1 MELSYPT
8 HKNHPQV
15 FIFNGKRKVTNKYL
29 PQWISK
35 SQIFLMALKM
45 DTFGLPLKDIWKL
58 EIVQSFL
65 WRREGL
71 KADFSWKMEKRNGHF
86 LN

>member
-1 MELSYPT
+1 
-8 HKNHPQV
+8 
-15 FIFNGKRKVTNKYL
+15 
-29 PQWISK
+29 
-35 SQIFLMALKM
+35 MALKM